1 MPKNKLVK
9 VCLKFWGIR
18 KMMTFKNPSI
28 NIATLQDVEPITS
41 LLNSAYRGEDSKK
54 GWTTEAD
61 LIAGEVRTNKESLQK
76 VMQQPNSVMLKFTD
90 ENNAIVGCVNLQ
102 KHNTKLYLGMLSVL
116 PNLQNAGIG
125 KQLLAAA
132 DEYALQQNCSSIYMT
147 VITQRTELIN
157 WYNRH
162 GYSDTGERK
171 PFIEDEETGRHLQKL
186 EFMVLEKKILTKE

>member
-1 MPKNKLVK
+1 MH
-9 VCLKFWGIR
+9 
-18 KMMTFKNPSI
+18 FKNISI
-28 NIATLQDVEPITS
+28 SRATVQDVKAITA
-41 LLNSAYRGEDSKK
+41 LLNSAYRGENSKQ

-61 LIAGEVRTNKESLQK
+61 LIAGEVRTSSESLQK
-76 VMQQPNSVMLKFTD
+76 IIEQPNSVMLKFTD
-90 ENNAIVGCVNLQ
+90 STKNIVGCVNLQ
-102 KHNTKLYLGMLSVL
+102 QNDAKIYLGMLSVS
-116 PNLQNAGIG
+116 PILQNAGIG

-171 PFIEDEETGRHLQKL
+171 PFIEDDETGKHLQKL
-186 EFMVLEKKILTKE
+186 EFMVLEKNLIPA

>member
-1 MPKNKLVK
+1 MT
-9 VCLKFWGIR
+9 
-18 KMMTFKNPSI
+18 TFKNLSI
-28 NIATLQDVEPITS
+28 NISTLQDVELITS
-41 LLNSAYRGEDSKK
+41 LLNSAYRGETSKK

-61 LIAGEVRTNKESLQK
+61 LIAGEVRTSKQSLQK
-76 VMQQPNSVMLKFTD
+76 IIQQPNSVVLKFTN

-102 KHNTKLYLGMLSVL
+102 KHDTKLYLGMLSVS

-132 DEYALQQNCSSIYMT
+132 DEYALHQNCSSIYMT

-171 PFIEDEETGRHLQKL
+171 PFIEDDETGKHLQKL
-186 EFMVLEKKILTKE
+186 EFMVLEKLIH

>member
-1 MPKNKLVK
+1 MS
-9 VCLKFWGIR
+9 
-18 KMMTFKNPSI
+18 TFSNLNIS
-28 NIATLQDVEPITS
+28 IATIQDTTAITA
-41 LLNSAYRGEDSKK
+41 LLNSAYRGQESRK

-61 LIAGEVRTNKESLQK
+61 LIVGEVRTSSESLQK
-76 VMQQPNSVMLKFTD
+76 IIQQPNSVMLKFTD
-90 ENNAIVGCVNLQ
+90 STSNIVGCVNLQ
-102 KHNTKLYLGMLSVL
+102 KHNTKVYLGMLSVS
-116 PNLQNAGIG
+116 PILQNAGIG

-171 PFIEDEETGRHLQKL
+171 PFIEDDETGKHLQKL
-186 EFMVLEKKILTKE
+186 EFMVLEKNLIPA